1 LSHSLPDAV
10 EDIIRQRRHEES
22 QTVATT
28 PVGTYSKQLPIVVQ
42 RSRTL
47 PQLPA
52 RREGRLLLGN
62 DYGHEESRDGLQH
75 PGHLYL
81 LASLKG
87 RSRTQAKDITDHWK
101 VNIDKVYMLCFVQK
115 LFALVA
121 AGICQARSTAQPLL
135 LGSATSC
142 LSYNAQ
148 PSPSIA
154 AMFPDYM
161 SHDPKC
167 NAAGCVICRLVA
179 AAFARPDP
187 QYSSP
192 TPAYN
197 PCPSYNAP
205 AHPRPSYSAA
215 PAYPDVNSPQYNSQ
229 YAVRDDYSGN
239 DYGHEESR
247 DGYNTQG
254 TYSVL
259 LPDGRVQR
267 VTYYVDGDSGY
278 VAEVT
283 YEGEASTQPTIPP
296 QHSYRPAPASYTPAP
311 SYA

>member
-1 LSHSLPDAV
+1 MAP
-10 EDIIRQRRHEES
+10 
-22 QTVATT
+22 
-28 PVGTYSKQLPIVVQ
+28 KVV
-42 RSRTL
+42 
-47 PQLPA
+47 
-52 RREGRLLLGN
+52 
-62 DYGHEESRDGLQH
+62 
-75 PGHLYL
+75 
-81 LASLKG
+81 
-87 RSRTQAKDITDHWK
+87 
-101 VNIDKVYMLCFVQK
+101 
-115 LFALVA
+115 LFAA
-121 AGICQARSTAQPLL
+121 
-135 LGSATSC
+135 
-142 LSYNAQ
+142 
-148 PSPSIA
+148 
-154 AMFPDYM
+154 
-161 SHDPKC
+161 
-167 NAAGCVICRLVA
+167 LVA

-197 PCPSYNAP
+197 PSAHSYNAP

-215 PAYPDVNSPQYNSQ
+215 PAYPDTPPQYNSQ

-283 YEGEASTQPTIPP
+283 YEGEAQYPAYHPAP
-296 QHSYRPAPASYTPAP
+296 APSYRPAPAPSYTPAP